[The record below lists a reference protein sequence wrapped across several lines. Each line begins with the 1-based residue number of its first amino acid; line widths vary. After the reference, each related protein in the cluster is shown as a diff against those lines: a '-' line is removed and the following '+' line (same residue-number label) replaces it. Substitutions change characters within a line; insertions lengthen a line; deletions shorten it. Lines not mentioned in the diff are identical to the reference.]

1 MTCFWIFRKWFWKI
15 WKNMS
20 SGEADCGFYYVL
32 KTATVKSTKPNQGP
46 DCLILSSYFLLA
58 KKQYS
63 INLFYNLY
71 LAEVFIDGSD
81 WYKLT

>member
-1 MTCFWIFRKWFWKI
+1 
-15 WKNMS
+15 MS
-20 SGEADCGFYYVL
+20 SGEADFGFYYVL
-32 KTATVKSTKPNQGP
+32 KTATVKSTKPGQRP

-63 INLFYNLY
+63 INLFHNLY
-71 LAEVFIDGSD
+71 LAEVFIDSSD